1 MPIHPWVLRNGA
13 WQVAGLG
20 TKKMKKLSIL
30 IGVSVAAF
38 LGPFTQTI
46 YTPNLPELR
55 DYFHVDTV
63 LINLTISLF
72 TAVLA
77 FSNFVI
83 GPIADRRGR
92 RITALVG
99 LLVFALGSLICLL
112 APSYGYFLAGRIVQ
126 AAGISTGSL
135 IAVAVIGDLY
145 PPQERGK
152 AMSFYQTLTF
162 LGPVLGPVIGGGIA
176 AYLSWRWA
184 FGFLVLAGLATWL
197 YSSIYLKETRPEDL
211 APVKFNLATLQGIVG
226 QRSAAAL
233 FLLAFSQFFA
243 YYVFLVYLPS
253 LLATLFDVPMASRG
267 IYFVPLTLGILLG
280 INLGGRWNKADSGA
294 HVISVC
300 SFALGAGALLFF
312 AGLALHWVSL
322 PVLLVFLA
330 LFGVLLG
337 ISLPMQTTL
346 LVNLFKKERATA
358 TGLYNFCRFGG
369 ASAGPLAGGL
379 IERVSS
385 TNSVFLS
392 LGVLLLIAAIFVQR
406 GLKPS
411 PASV

>member
-1 MPIHPWVLRNGA
+1 MPIRPWVLRNGA

-30 IGVSVAAF
+30 IGVSAAAF

-112 APSYGYFLAGRIVQ
+112 APSYGYFLTGRIVQ

-197 YSSIYLKETRPEDL
+197 YSSVYLKETRPEDL
-211 APVKFNLATLQGIVG
+211 APVKFNLSTLRGIVG

-280 INLGGRWNKADSGA
+280 INLGGRWNKAGSGA

-392 LGVLLLIAAIFVQR
+392 LGVLLLISAIFVQR

>member
-1 MPIHPWVLRNGA
+1 
-13 WQVAGLG
+13 
-20 TKKMKKLSIL
+20 MKKLPIL

-55 DYFHVDTV
+55 DYFQVDTV

-83 GPIADRRGR
+83 GPMADRRGR
-92 RITALVG
+92 RMIALAG

-126 AAGISTGSL
+126 AVGISTGSL

-184 FGFLVLAGLATWL
+184 FGFLVLAGLASWL
-197 YSSIYLKETRPEDL
+197 YSCIYLKETRPDSL
-211 APVKFNLATLQGIVG
+211 VPVRFTLSTVQAILSRRV
-226 QRSAAAL
+226 AAAL

-243 YYVFLVYLPS
+243 YYIFLVYLPA
-253 LLATLFDVPMASRG
+253 LLATLFDIPLASRG
-267 IYFVPLTLGILLG
+267 LYFVPLTLGILLG
-280 INLGGRWNKADSGA
+280 INLGGRWNKAALGDHALSLCTFG
-294 HVISVC
+294 
-300 SFALGAGALLFF
+300 LGAGTLLLFC
-312 AGLALHWVSL
+312 GLTLHWVSL
-322 PVLLVFLA
+322 PVLLGFLA
-330 LFGVLLG
+330 LFGLLLG

-346 LVNLFKKERATA
+346 LVNLFITERATA

-369 ASAGPLAGGL
+369 ASAGPLVGGL

-385 TNSVFLS
+385 TNSVFLA
-392 LGVLLLIAAIFVQR
+392 LGILLLIAALFVR
-406 GLKPS
+406 RSLKAFPKG
-411 PASV
+411 